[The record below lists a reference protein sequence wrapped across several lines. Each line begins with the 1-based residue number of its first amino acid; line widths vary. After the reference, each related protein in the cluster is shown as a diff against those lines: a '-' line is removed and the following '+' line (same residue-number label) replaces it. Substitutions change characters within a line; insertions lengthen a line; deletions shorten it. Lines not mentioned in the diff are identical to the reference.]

1 MSEVLKNLSD
11 GLASV
16 VETASPGIVRV
27 EARRRMPG
35 SGIVWS
41 SDGVIVTAH
50 HIIERT
56 ENIQIGLQDGTVVPA
71 TFVGRDPNTDLAV
84 LRVDANLN
92 PPAWSDADDLKV
104 GHLVLALGRPGENV
118 QATLGV
124 VSAIEEEQI
133 EERRRQ
139 RHGGHGE
146 HGGRGG
152 GRGGRGR
159 WGEFRP
165 APAGGIAIQ
174 TDVVM
179 YPGFS
184 GGPLVDAAG
193 FVRGMNTSAMSRGTS
208 LTIAT
213 PAVRR
218 VIESLLSHGKV
229 KRGYLGIGAQ
239 PVRLPAAISK
249 ELEQEIGLMLVSV
262 EEGSPAEKGG
272 LLLGDI
278 LVGLDEYPVQVVDEL
293 LMLLNSDRVGKE
305 VVAHIIRGGQL
316 QDVKLTVGER
326 E

>member
-1 MSEVLKNLSD
+1 MSEVLKSLSD

-27 EARRRMPG
+27 EARRRLPG

-50 HIIERT
+50 HIVERT
-56 ENIQIGLQDGTVVPA
+56 ENINIGLHDGTVVPA
-71 TFVGRDPNTDLAV
+71 AFVGRDPNTDLAV
-84 LRVDANLN
+84 LHVDASLT

-146 HGGRGG
+146 RG

-165 APAGGIAIQ
+165 GPGVGGIAIQ

-218 VIESLLSHGKV
+218 VIEALLSHGKV

-239 PVRLPAAISK
+239 PVRLPAALSQQ
-249 ELEQEIGLMLVSV
+249 LEQEIGLMLVSV
-262 EEGSPAEKGG
+262 EAGSPAEKGG

-278 LVGLDEYPVQVVDEL
+278 LVGLDDYPVQVVDEL
-293 LMLLNSDRVGKE
+293 LMLLNSDRVGQE
-305 VVAHIIRGGQL
+305 VTARIIRGGQL
-316 QDVKLTVGER
+316 QDVNLTVGER

>member
-1 MSEVLKNLSD
+1 MSEVLKSLSD
-11 GLASV
+11 GLAGV

-50 HIIERT
+50 HIVERT
-56 ENIQIGLQDGTVVPA
+56 ENIQIGLHDGTVVPA
-71 TFVGRDPNTDLAV
+71 TFVGRDANTDLAV
-84 LRVDANLN
+84 LRVDASLT

-104 GHLVLALGRPGENV
+104 GHLVLALGRPSENV

-133 EERRRQ
+133 EERRQ
-139 RHGGHGE
+139 RHGE
-146 HGGRGG
+146 
-152 GRGGRGR
+152 RGGRGR
-159 WGEFRP
+159 RGEYRP
-165 APAGGIAIQ
+165 NPSGGIAIQ

-218 VIESLLSHGKV
+218 VIEALLSHGKV
-229 KRGYLGIGAQ
+229 KRGYLGVGAQ
-239 PVRLPAAISK
+239 PVRLPAALSQQ
-249 ELEQEIGLMLVSV
+249 LGQEIGLMLVSV
-262 EEGSPAEKGG
+262 EAGSPAEKGG

-278 LVGLDEYPVQVVDEL
+278 LVGLDDYPVQVVDEL

-305 VVAHIIRGGQL
+305 VIAHIIRGGQL